1 MRLLT
6 LWLVLALGQVL
17 GGLLFLRATPVLAQ
31 DGPLGSGQ
39 ALLVASLADAV
50 ILVLIAGSMRARGWT
65 LGLVLAGV
73 LLLVQTGQSL
83 IEAAVFSRDVA
94 LSAALMFGVAATA
107 VLRDGIAAA
116 TIALL
121 WRGRAQG
128 ASARLTGLVWKL
140 PLIAILYV
148 ICYFTAGALIAW
160 PSPAVRTYYAHVGE
174 IDSGILWAVQVG
186 RGLLWA
192 GLAVLLIRGLAAPAW
207 RSALLTGLAFSG
219 FMTPQLLYPNPV
231 MPWAVRSM
239 HMIEVGTSNFVFGAL
254 AALILVAAAQQPG
267 SMGPSSGPDVIP
279 ATGAK
284 LRQAHPLRESSCL
297 TT

>member
-1 MRLLT
+1 MRVLT
-6 LWLVLALGQVL
+6 LWLVLAAGQVL

-31 DGPLGSGQ
+31 DDPLGSGQ

-50 ILVLIAGSMRARGWT
+50 ILVLIAGSMRARGCT

-107 VLRDGIAAA
+107 VLRDGGAAA

-140 PLIAILYV
+140 PLIATLYV
-148 ICYFTAGALIAW
+148 LCYFTAGALIAW
-160 PSPAVRTYYAHVGE
+160 PSAAVRTYYAHVGE
-174 IDSGILWAVQVG
+174 IDSDILWAVQFG

-192 GLAVLLIRGLAAPAW
+192 GLAILLIRGLAAPAW

-254 AALILVAAAQQPG
+254 AALILVAGAQQPG
-267 SMGPSSGPDVIP
+267 SMGPSSDPDVIP

-284 LRQAHPLRESSCL
+284 LR
-297 TT
+297 

>member
-1 MRLLT
+1 MRFLT
-6 LWLVLALGQVL
+6 LWLVLAAGQVL

-31 DGPLGSGQ
+31 DDPLGSGQ

-50 ILVLIAGSMRARGWT
+50 ILVLIAGSMRARGCT

-107 VLRDGIAAA
+107 VLRDGGAAA

-140 PLIAILYV
+140 PLIATLYV
-148 ICYFTAGALIAW
+148 LCYFTAGALIAW
-160 PSPAVRTYYAHVGE
+160 PSAAVRTYYAHVGE
-174 IDSGILWAVQVG
+174 IDSDILWAVQFG

-192 GLAVLLIRGLAAPAW
+192 GLAILLIRGLAAPAW

-254 AALILVAAAQQPG
+254 AALILVAGAQQPG
-267 SMGPSSGPDVIP
+267 SMGPSSDPDVIP

-284 LRQAHPLRESSCL
+284 LR
-297 TT
+297 